1 MKSEYDGMIAKLLH
15 AYKDDTSIAEARDV
29 TIAILFK
36 TKSLAMKDL
45 HQGETKINTETTTA
59 MNRIKDIK
67 TNTLLEIS
75 NQKTTTIQEFQDI
88 RYGTSADMA
97 NLQNI
102 LNSAV
107 TTHLNAVS
115 LKIETEMKETLLA
128 YVTNHTIELHEIG
141 HPSTNKDR
149 YIL

>member
-15 AYKDDTSIAEARDV
+15 AYKDDTSFAEARDG

-75 NQKTTTIQEFQDI
+75 NQKTTTIQEF
-88 RYGTSADMA
+88 
-97 NLQNI
+97 
-102 LNSAV
+102 
-107 TTHLNAVS
+107 
-115 LKIETEMKETLLA
+115 
-128 YVTNHTIELHEIG
+128 
-141 HPSTNKDR
+141 
-149 YIL
+149 

>member
-1 MKSEYDGMIAKLLH
+1 
-15 AYKDDTSIAEARDV
+15 
-29 TIAILFK
+29 
-36 TKSLAMKDL
+36 MKDL
-45 HQGETKINTETTTA
+45 HQGTTKINTATTTA

-67 TNTLLEIS
+67 TNTLLDIS
-75 NQKTTTIQEFQDI
+75 NQKTTTIQELQDI
-88 RYGTSADMA
+88 RYGTSTDMA
-97 NLQNI
+97 TFQNI

-107 TTHLNAVS
+107 TTHLNAAS

-128 YVTNHTIELHEIG
+128 YVTNHTIELQEIG